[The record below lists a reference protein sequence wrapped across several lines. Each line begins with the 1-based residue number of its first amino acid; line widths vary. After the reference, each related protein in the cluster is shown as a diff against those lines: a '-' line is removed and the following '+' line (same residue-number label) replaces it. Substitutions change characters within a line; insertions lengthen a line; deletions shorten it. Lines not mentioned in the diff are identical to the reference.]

1 MADRKDLT
9 TSNKD
14 YSVFL
19 PSISSFYS
27 KFIAQAQL
35 RPDFVKPERM
45 PAGFEYGIDG
55 FDFLKPKDNYY
66 NYKWGLYSA
75 GHATRDTAKSDE
87 QEPMIQKRDRE
98 NSFIL
103 GDSGGFQIATGVIKC
118 DWPNFKTD
126 DDLRSTILNWL
137 EHTADYSM
145 VLDIPTLAAAP
156 PLNAKTGL
164 TDWVDCLEYTMFNN
178 DYFVRNRQGKTKFL
192 NVLQGNNEQQA
203 DDWYGAVK
211 HYPFEG
217 WAMAGYN
224 MKQLHL
230 ALRRLIVMRDE
241 KMLDPGRD
249 LIHYLGTSKL
259 NWSCIFTAIQRN
271 IRETINPNMMVTYDA
286 ASPFITTAKGQ
297 AYTQHVHRNSKFSYV
312 MEQAVDDKRFQH
324 SEIPFPFNSPIGERM
339 NMGDLCYMGPGMLN
353 KLGKEGKTSWDS
365 FSYFLLMAHNV
376 YQHIEACQRANT
388 LADIATTKY
397 QPSHLEWNKVKPGQ
411 SEFDLWV
418 PRDVIYVTEFINKLF
433 KSETPMQLLDEGER
447 MLTHFSGMKT
457 IKTTQGAFDSLFD
470 SGDTVQEESD
480 GEFTSEQAEAAEDFL
495 EHLEQ

>member
-1 MADRKDLT
+1 MPDRKDLT

-27 KFIAQAQL
+27 KFIAQAQK
-35 RPDFVKPERM
+35 RPDFVTPERM
-45 PAGFEYGIDG
+45 PNGFEYGIDG
-55 FDFLKPKDNYY
+55 FDFLKPKEETYY

-75 GHATRDTAKSDE
+75 GHATRDVDKSDV

-98 NSFIL
+98 KTFIL

-118 DWPNFKTD
+118 DWPNFKSD
-126 DDLRSTILNWL
+126 DTLRSQILNWL

-164 TDWVDCLEYTMFNN
+164 TNWVDCLEYTMHNN

-249 LIHYLGTSKL
+249 LVHYLGTSKL
-259 NWSCIFTAIQRN
+259 NWSCIFTQIQRSL
-271 IRETINPNMMVTYDA
+271 REDVNENMMITYDA

-297 AYTQHVHRNSKFSYV
+297 AYTQHVHRNKKFSYV

-324 SEIPFPFNSPIGERM
+324 SEIPFPYNSPIGERM
-339 NMGDLCYMGPGMLN
+339 TMGDICHMGPGMLN

-388 LADIATTKY
+388 LADIATTRYK
-397 QPSHLEWNKVKPGQ
+397 PHHHEWTKSKPGQ
-411 SEFDLWV
+411 NEFDLWV
-418 PRDVIYVTEFINKLF
+418 PRDVIYVTEFIKKLF
-433 KSETPMQLLDEGER
+433 KSENPMQMLDEGEA
-447 MLTHFSGMKT
+447 MLTNFSGMKS
-457 IKTTQGAFDSLFD
+457 IKSSQGAFDSLFD
-470 SGDTVQEESD
+470 AGDTVQESD
-480 GEFTSEQAEAAEDFL
+480 GEYTAEQAEAASDFL
-495 EHLEQ
+495 EQQL

>member
-1 MADRKDLT
+1 MPDRKDLT

-27 KFIAQAQL
+27 KFIAQAQK
-35 RPDFVKPERM
+35 RPDFVTPERM
-45 PAGFEYGIDG
+45 PKGFEYGIDG
-55 FDFLKPKDNYY
+55 FDFLKPKEETYY

-75 GHATRDTAKSDE
+75 GHATRDTAKSDV

-98 NSFIL
+98 KTFIL

-126 DDLRSTILNWL
+126 DALRSQILNWL

-164 TDWVDCLEYTMFNN
+164 TDWVDCLEYTMHNN
-178 DYFVRNRQGKTKFL
+178 DYFLKHRQGKTKFL
-192 NVLQGNNEQQA
+192 NVLQGNNESQA
-203 DDWYGAVK
+203 DQWYDAVK

-249 LIHYLGTSKL
+249 LVHYLGTSKL
-259 NWSCIFTAIQRN
+259 NWSCIFTQIQRSL
-271 IRETINPNMMVTYDA
+271 REDVNENMMITYDA

-297 AYTQHVHRNSKFSYV
+297 AYTQHVHRNKKFSYV

-324 SEIPFPFNSPIGERM
+324 SEIPFPYNSPIGERM
-339 NMGDLCYMGPGMLN
+339 TMGDICHMGPGMLN

-388 LADIATTKY
+388 LADIATTRYK
-397 QPSHLEWNKVKPGQ
+397 PHHHEWTKSKPGQ
-411 SEFDLWV
+411 NEFDLWV
-418 PRDVIYVTEFINKLF
+418 PRDVIYVTEFIKKLF
-433 KSETPMQLLDEGER
+433 KSENPMQMLDEGEA
-447 MLTHFSGMKT
+447 MLTNFSGMKS
-457 IKTTQGAFDSLFD
+457 IKSSQGAFDSLFD
-470 SGDTVQEESD
+470 AGDTVQESD
-480 GEFTSEQAEAAEDFL
+480 GEYTAEQVEAAADFL
-495 EHLEQ
+495 AQQL

>member
-1 MADRKDLT
+1 MPDRKDLT

-27 KFIAQAQL
+27 KFIAQAQK
-35 RPDFVKPERM
+35 RPDFVTPERM
-45 PAGFEYGIDG
+45 PDGFEYGIDG
-55 FDFLKPKDNYY
+55 FDFLKPKEETYY

-75 GHATRDTAKSDE
+75 GHATRDTAKSDV

-98 NSFIL
+98 KTFIL

-126 DDLRSTILNWL
+126 DALRSQILNWL

-164 TDWVDCLEYTMFNN
+164 TNWVDCLEYTMHNN

-249 LIHYLGTSKL
+249 LVHYLGTSKL
-259 NWSCIFTAIQRN
+259 NWSCIFTQIQRSL
-271 IRETINPNMMVTYDA
+271 REDVNENMMITYDA

-297 AYTQHVHRNSKFSYV
+297 AYTQHVHRNKKFSYV

-324 SEIPFPFNSPIGERM
+324 SEIPFPYNSPIGERM
-339 NMGDLCYMGPGMLN
+339 TMGDICHMGPGMLN

-388 LADIATTKY
+388 LADIATTRYK
-397 QPSHLEWNKVKPGQ
+397 PHHHEWTKSKPGQ
-411 SEFDLWV
+411 NEFDLWV
-418 PRDVIYVTEFINKLF
+418 PRDVIYVTEFIKKLF
-433 KSETPMQLLDEGER
+433 KSENPMQMLDEGEA
-447 MLTHFSGMKT
+447 MLTNFSGMKS
-457 IKTTQGAFDSLFD
+457 IKSSQGAFDSLFD
-470 SGDTVQEESD
+470 AGDIVQESD
-480 GEFTSEQAEAAEDFL
+480 GEYTAEQVEAAADFL
-495 EHLEQ
+495 ETL

>member
-1 MADRKDLT
+1 MATKVNLT
-9 TSNKD
+9 ERNKD

-19 PSISSFYS
+19 PSISSFYDRTIS
-27 KFIAQAQL
+27 KYREL
-35 RPDFVKPERM
+35 GSDLYPDSRM
-45 PAGFEYGIDG
+45 PAAFENGIEG
-55 FDFLKPKDNYY
+55 CEFLKTDAYY

-75 GHATRDTAKSDE
+75 GHAQLDLAKANTHDNMVQGRERDKT
-87 QEPMIQKRDRE
+87 
-98 NSFIL
+98 FIL
-103 GDSGGFQIATGVIKC
+103 GDSGGFQIIKGVIQC
-118 DWPNFKTD
+118 DWPNFKSD
-126 DDLRSTILNWL
+126 DALRSQILNWL

-203 DDWYGAVK
+203 DQWYDAVK

-249 LIHYLGTSKL
+249 LVHYLGTSKL

-271 IRETINPNMMVTYDA
+271 LRETVNENMMVTYDA

-470 SGDTVQEESD
+470 SGDTVQEEGDS
-480 GEFTSEQAEAAEDFL
+480 EFTSEQAEAAEDFL
-495 EHLEQ
+495 ETL